1 MVTQGDIIFI
11 SMDPQK
17 GSEQAGYRPAMIVS
31 NDRLNRVS
39 KVVLACP
46 VTNTGREY
54 PTHVVLSE
62 KMTTTGEVMC
72 EQIKALDL
80 SVREYRFLERA
91 PQEVIDE
98 VVEVLTY
105 ILEKPDV

>member
-1 MVTQGDIIFI
+1 
-11 SMDPQK
+11 
-17 GSEQAGYRPAMIVS
+17 
-31 NDRLNRVS
+31 
-39 KVVLACP
+39 
-46 VTNTGREY
+46 
-54 PTHVVLSE
+54 
-62 KMTTTGEVMC
+62 MC